1 MSRTLTAPIST
12 LRAFINEALRADV
25 ASLDELG
32 EKFTSLDILKL
43 FSGSGSGSGSK
54 SRSRTTTSSSGASRS
69 RPGELSALVVG
80 NSQLGSALGDEVIR
94 RLEALGV
101 NVDAHEPDNGGSSAA
116 VANELES
123 SLDGHKIA
131 VAFIGGNND
140 TPDAATAALRDM
152 HDVCKP
158 VGAHLIVI
166 GPPPATTITDLDSA
180 QAVFSAAG
188 TVDYQLDREN
198 GDFAR
203 NRIEVADALE
213 EEAGGME
220 GVSVYSV
227 ASHLS
232 IESGAGASDFYPD
245 QPDGIHTAV
254 GAVKIADAIFSTL
267 GIAQIVSN
275 LKTVIPEGGLISD
288 VIKLPGDRELSSRQ
302 KEMVD
307 IIENEF
313 TAANYT
319 RPVIIAAVVN
329 AYAESGFNP
338 EADNKRNGEDSVGLF
353 QLNSNGGAGAG
364 MTDAERMDP
373 YTNVRTIL
381 DRESDPL
388 RVIQAHADGGVAV
401 EELVAEFTK
410 TVERPKDKEG
420 DATKRKALYRQM
432 FPDLAV

>member
-25 ASLDELG
+25 ASLDEIG

-43 FSGSGSGSGSK
+43 FSDSGSGSGSK
-54 SRSRTTTSSSGASRS
+54 SRGRTSTSSSGASR
-69 RPGELSALVVG
+69 RPGEMSALVVG

-101 NVDAHEPDNGGSSAA
+101 NVDAHEPDNGGSSSA
-116 VANELES
+116 VADELAA

-140 TPDAATAALRDM
+140 TPNAATSALRQM
-152 HDVCKP
+152 HDDCEAA
-158 VGAHLIVI
+158 GAHLIVI
-166 GPPPATTITDLDSA
+166 GPPPATTITNLNNA
-180 QAVFSAAG
+180 QAVFSAAD

-203 NRIEVADALE
+203 NRIEVARALE

-227 ASHLS
+227 ASHFS
-232 IESGAGASDFYPD
+232 IESGAGSSAHYPD

-267 GIAQIVSN
+267 GIAQIVSD

-307 IIENEF
+307 IIEDEF

-338 EADNKRNGEDSVGLF
+338 NAHNTSGEDSAGLF
-353 QLNSNGGAGAG
+353 QLNLNGAGRG
-364 MTDAERMDP
+364 MTDAARMDP

-381 DRESDPL
+381 DRESGPL
-388 RVIQAHADGGVAV
+388 RVIQANADGGVAV

-410 TVERPKDKEG
+410 TVERPKDREG
-420 DATKRKALYRQM
+420 AAANRKALYRQM